1 MFEEDKGYLQAF
13 SVVIPCTHIP
23 IEQYTS
29 SCLSQICSG
38 KGKISTRK
46 RCSTINNTF
55 GNAAEILNK
64 NYFISPLS
72 SHHNLS
78 Y

>member
-1 MFEEDKGYLQAF
+1 MFEEDKDYLQAF
-13 SVVIPCTHIP
+13 SAVIPCTHIS

-29 SCLSQICSG
+29 NCLSQTCSG
-38 KGKISTRK
+38 KEKISTRK
-46 RCSTINNTF
+46 RCSTINSTF
-55 GNAAEILNK
+55 GNAAAILNK
-64 NYFISPLS
+64 NYFISLLS